1 MEQRKIAIVTG
12 ANSGVGF
19 ETTVGL
25 AKAGFQVVMACRN
38 LDKANEARNRIR
50 AKLPSADLEVSEL
63 DLSNTESVRDFA
75 ARFRERHSHLN
86 LLINNAGVLDYSGR
100 KNDAGIE
107 LQLATNH
114 LGHFLL
120 TSLLIDMMPDD
131 SSSRVVSL
139 SSVAH
144 KQGKIDF
151 DDLNCEHQRDK
162 GFAYSQSKLAC
173 LMFSDELDRRLRRAG
188 RKLLSVGAHPGG
200 TDSGLFDDMS
210 RVQYY
215 ALKLLAPLIT
225 HSNEDAAKPTLY
237 AALEKDVQ
245 GGEYF
250 GPQGF
255 MDLKGPPGRAKRT
268 AYSRDETVA
277 ARLWEVSEELVGE
290 RFAPVDSS
298 HHAATLEA
306 EH

>member
-1 MEQRKIAIVTG
+1 MLGSHSGLFVASSTYAKTSLTG
-12 ANSGVGF
+12 AV
-19 ETTVGL
+19 
-25 AKAGFQVVMACRN
+25 
-38 LDKANEARNRIR
+38 
-50 AKLPSADLEVSEL
+50 PSADLEVSEL

-75 ARFRERHSHLN
+75 ARFREQHPHLD

-100 KNDAGIE
+100 KNEAGIE

-139 SSVAH
+139 SSIAH

-151 DDLNCEHQRDK
+151 DDLNCERQRDK
-162 GFAYSQSKLAC
+162 GFAYAQSKLAC
-173 LMFSDELDRRLRRAG
+173 LMFSDELQRRLDRAG
-188 RKLLSVGAHPGG
+188 RKILSVCAHPGG
-200 TDSGLFDDMS
+200 TDSGIFDDMS
-210 RVQYY
+210 RIRYY
-215 ALKLLAPLIT
+215 TLKALAPLIT

-237 AALEKDVQ
+237 AALEKDVR

-255 MDLKGPPGRAKRT
+255 MDLKGPPGRAERT
-268 AYSRDETVA
+268 AYSEDEAIA
-277 ARLWEVSEELVGE
+277 ARLWDVSEKLVGE
-290 RFAPVDSS
+290 KFTPLAPLADREGSNHNPRVQR
-298 HHAATLEA
+298 
-306 EH
+306 